1 MRTEHDNVLLRVMR
15 TGSGFLLPVGV
26 LLLAIILF
34 MVMMKSA
41 PRAERT
47 PRPQLARLVETVTVS
62 FGDQQV
68 SIPAMG
74 TVQPAQQVT
83 LRPQVDGEVV
93 EISPQ
98 LVPGGYFEAGK
109 RLLRIDA
116 ADYRLAVQQRESDLA
131 RARAEL
137 AIEQGNQAIA
147 RRENEILGEVLTD
160 QESSLVLRQ
169 PQLAMARASVAAAKA
184 ALDDAH
190 LALSRTIIMAPFD
203 ALVMSESVDL
213 GTRLTSQSEI
223 ATLVGTDVYRVELS
237 VPGSQL
243 KWITLPGIDNSEG
256 ATVTLYQDAVWG
268 PGQYRSGRV
277 IRLLGEVGDAG
288 RMARVLVA
296 VDDPLAIRAENAGAP
311 RLLIGAYLR
320 AEITGRTLPGALA
333 LEREWL
339 RDGDRV
345 WIMNAADQLEIR
357 DVEIAYRSGDAVFVT
372 GGVADGERIVRTK
385 IAAVAAGMPLRVDA
399 GMDASMAKPGNPG
412 TRGAA
417 AND

>member
-1 MRTEHDNVLLRVMR
+1 MKAERDNPLIRLVR
-15 TGSGFLLPVGV
+15 TGSSILLPVGV

-47 PRPQLARLVETVTVS
+47 PRPQLARLVETVPAS
-62 FGDQQV
+62 YGEQQV
-68 SIPAMG
+68 TISALG
-74 TVQPAQQVT
+74 TVLAAQQVT

-93 EISPQ
+93 EVSPQ
-98 LVPGGYFEAGK
+98 LVPGGYFRAGK
-109 RLLRIDA
+109 RMLRIDA
-116 ADYRLAVQQRESDLA
+116 SDYRLAVQQRESDLA

-137 AIEQGNQAIA
+137 AMEQGNQAVA

-160 QESSLVLRQ
+160 QESSLVLRK
-169 PQLAMARASVAAAKA
+169 PQLAMARATVAAAQA

-203 ALVMSESVDL
+203 ALVISESVDL

-223 ATLVGTDVYRVELS
+223 ATLVGTDVYWVELS

-243 KWITLPGIDNSEG
+243 KWITLPGVDDDGG
-256 ATVTLYQDAVWG
+256 AAVRLYQDADWG

-296 VDDPLAIRAENAGAP
+296 VDDPLAIKAENAGAP

-320 AEITGRTLPGALA
+320 AEIAGRTLPAAVALK
-333 LEREWL
+333 REWL
-339 RDGDRV
+339 RDSDRV
-345 WIMNAADQLEIR
+345 WIMNEDDQLEIR
-357 DVEIAYRSGDAVFVT
+357 PLEIAYRGSDEVFVT
-372 GGVADGERIVRTK
+372 AGLNDGERLVITG
-385 IAAVAAGMPLRVDA
+385 IAAVAAGMPLRVDSGDPKTVA
-399 GMDASMAKPGNPG
+399 E
-412 TRGAA
+412 TA